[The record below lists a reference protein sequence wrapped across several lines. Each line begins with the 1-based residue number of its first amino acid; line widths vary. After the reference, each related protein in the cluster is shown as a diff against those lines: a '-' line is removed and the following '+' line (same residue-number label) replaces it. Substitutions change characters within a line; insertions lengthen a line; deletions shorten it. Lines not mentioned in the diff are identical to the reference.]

1 MFIFLSRK
9 ALVDKFMLA
18 FSSGLR
24 PANATP
30 VLLSSP
36 GQADRSTA
44 YYIKQDLDSA
54 YTRLT
59 VIGLCKSCPFS
70 CLLGRHHPFTRY
82 VCKASRR

>member
-1 MFIFLSRK
+1 MFIFLSFK
-9 ALVDKFMLA
+9 ALVDNFMLA

-36 GQADRSTA
+36 GQAGRSTA

-54 YTRLT
+54 Y
-59 VIGLCKSCPFS
+59 V
-70 CLLGRHHPFTRY
+70 
-82 VCKASRR
+82 